1 MNRRNSTSK
10 RYIAFAIASLVVLA
24 TWMVLLPMLASRP
37 TIQARLAF
45 LDRHRIDPSAMFYT
59 ELEAMDPILDR
70 LEDRN
75 RFQVAEEQTAKPIT
89 VQLVGTDAKSA
100 KNDYPPGQ
108 LGEAIRLGEELVN
121 ETSKHPLTKS
131 LVGNSLSCTSCHL
144 DAGRHPDA
152 ASFIGVAAAYPA
164 YSPREKSVITLEDRI
179 AHCFIR
185 SQNGSRP
192 QNGSKALV
200 AIAAYITWLSE
211 GTPIRMNPT
220 KPLGPNHMTILAEPE
235 QPPSVERGQTLY
247 EDRCA
252 FCHGDDGDGTDD
264 GPPVWGDDSFND
276 GAGLTDISKMA
287 SWLKVAMPLDD
298 TDLTDQESFDIA
310 AFVNS
315 HDRPKFRSDNPNNG
329 EDNSQSPPTNETD
342 K

>member
-1 MNRRNSTSK
+1 MPESVDSDTQPDPIGHPSIVSNECLS
-10 RYIAFAIASLVVLA
+10 IVLA
-24 TWMVLLPMLASRP
+24 AVGLVISLAAAWTAFDNEIGVRSP
-37 TIQARLAF
+37 PIDVRL
-45 LDRHRIDPSAMFYT
+45 
-59 ELEAMDPILDR
+59 
-70 LEDRN
+70 
-75 RFQVAEEQTAKPIT
+75 VA
-89 VQLVGTDAKSA
+89 TDASA
-100 KNDYPPGQ
+100 AEKDYPPGQ
-108 LGEAIRLGEELVN
+108 LGEAIRLGETLVN
-121 ETSKHPLTKS
+121 ETNKHPLTKS

-144 DAGRHPDA
+144 DAGRHPEA

-179 AHCFIR
+179 ANCFIR

-192 QNGSKALV
+192 KNGSEALV

-211 GTPIRMNPT
+211 GTPIRMNPA
-220 KPLGPNHMTILAEPE
+220 KPLGPNHMVILAEPK
-235 QPPSVERGQTLY
+235 QRPSIERGQTLY

-252 FCHGDDGDGTDD
+252 FCHGDNGSGSDD

-276 GAGLTDISKMA
+276 GAGLTGIPKMA

-310 AFVNS
+310 AYVNS
-315 HDRPKFRSDNPNNG
+315 HDRPKFRGTQPNN
-329 EDNSQSPPTNETD
+329 DANNTRNPTTNEAD

>member
-1 MNRRNSTSK
+1 MEA
-10 RYIAFAIASLVVLA
+10 YIMQESVDSG
-24 TWMVLLPMLASRP
+24 SRP
-37 TIQARLAF
+37 VPTSHPSIVSNDCLSIVLPAVGLCISLAAIWTAFDNETGVRRPPTDVRL
-45 LDRHRIDPSAMFYT
+45 
-59 ELEAMDPILDR
+59 
-70 LEDRN
+70 
-75 RFQVAEEQTAKPIT
+75 VA
-89 VQLVGTDAKSA
+89 TDASA
-100 KNDYPPGQ
+100 AEKDYPPGQ
-108 LGEAIRLGEELVN
+108 LGDAIRLGETLVN

-144 DAGRHPDA
+144 DAGRHSDA

-164 YSPREKSVITLEDRI
+164 YSPREQTVITLEDRI
-179 AHCFIR
+179 ANCFIR

-192 QNGSKALV
+192 KNGSEALV

-211 GTPIRMNPT
+211 GTPIRMNPA

-235 QPPSVERGQTLY
+235 QRPSIERGQTLY

-252 FCHGDDGDGTDD
+252 FCHGDNGDGSDD

-276 GAGLTDISKMA
+276 GAGLTGIPKMA

-310 AFVNS
+310 AYVNS
-315 HDRPKFRSDNPNNG
+315 HNRPKFRSAQPNN
-329 EDNSQSPPTNETD
+329 DANKTRNPTNNEAD